1 MALCEE
7 LKDDDRPSN
16 TLELFVE
23 LDEVISMIDSI
34 KVCQARTFEKEYEH
48 FTEIL
53 SRYQEQPHLLDPHLD
68 VLLTKLLD
76 KIRDPNSEVDLV
88 HACFKYLYIL
98 CKVRTYKALVK
109 FLPHELSDLEFALD
123 LLEKQDPK
131 VFENWET
138 RYILLLWMSILVL
151 NPFHMARLD
160 AYAAGGDVVNCTE
173 NAASNK
179 TKMERIFD
187 ICKTYSEH
195 NDTCAGITA
204 FLSAKYFIRSDIKDI
219 YLEKFFDWVIE
230 NNNAET
236 QDVKFGQLAAVAAIL
251 KHGKREDLLPYAQ
264 RLQVWILGCNY
275 KDSSDFLKYKYYIKI
290 VQRIGLVYLK
300 PRIAAWRY
308 KRGVRSLAV
317 NLAEPSDAAKPI
329 NLEDIDSDMEEGE
342 EIVVPD
348 FVEDVIEELL
358 QGLRSPGS
366 DIRWSAAKGIGRVTN
381 RLSRTLADE
390 VIGSVVD
397 ILNPLEPHEAWHGA
411 CLALAELAKRG
422 LLLPYRLKELV
433 PLLLQALFYDEMKGY
448 MSVGQHIRDAAC
460 YMCWAF
466 ARAYNPGDLQPFV
479 HQISAGLLTVASFDR
494 EINCRRAASA
504 AFQESVGRLGNFPYG
519 IEIST
524 TTDFYTVGLKQN
536 SFLIVS
542 DYIAQYEEYQV
553 PLIDH
558 LVEKK
563 VNHWDTSIRELASK
577 ALHKLTL
584 KAPQYM
590 SSEVLPRLFT
600 KTNSIDIN
608 MRHGSVLAIG
618 EIVCALKLVENKSEE
633 TLLTN
638 QIVSELNE
646 LIGAFLTRDQFRG
659 MSGEIMKDCCVEFIR
674 NCSVAKITANS
685 KCLESWQ
692 EIIDKCLIGQTR
704 DAATLALAELCKAYY
719 NKHERSDQNGVIVA
733 SYLKGA
739 ENDLEEKIR
748 MGYLCAL
755 GALPSFMVLPQLDKI
770 IDCLVKYSQVPRPNS
785 HETTSEGAE
794 KPSENVITF
803 KWSEARRESIRSLS
817 NIVQTVGFSSG
828 SDGSI
833 ANPKYFDKIFHC
845 YMKAL
850 EEYSVD
856 NRGDIGAW
864 VREAAMNALYQL
876 LTTCP
881 KTILKPDHVQR
892 VLQGLVQQ
900 AVEKIDRTR
909 GLAGRLFCSL
919 INAEPAIPHIS
930 QHDRLKEIFPEN
942 TEAVL
947 WLFADH
953 TFPMFCSL
961 LELPEYSQKVL
972 LGLSASVGQLTESLI
987 KYSSAALFKF
997 LRSHPNEIP
1006 RLCNEI
1012 VKNFE
1017 ENFMVDRV
1025 THPMLNFLDILIG
1038 SGTINSVLMDDG
1050 SQFAD
1055 EIFRLVNE
1063 EIKGHKKLYKLIS
1076 SINVFCQ
1083 LIQVS
1088 RLCKKIL
1095 AKMSVF
1101 LGLTHVHVRKTTAT
1115 KLYEALALHGDS
1127 CDIPEENMD
1136 EILNL
1141 LSETDWGLPLLEIR
1155 PVRNELCNLMGIK
1168 PPVSG
1173 GPTKSTAH

>member
-1 MALCEE
+1 MTQCEE
-7 LKDDDRPSN
+7 LKDDELPSN

-23 LDEVISMIDSI
+23 FEEVIQMIDSI
-34 KVCQARTFEKEYEH
+34 KVCHAPTFEKEYEQY
-48 FTEIL
+48 TEIL
-53 SRYQEQPHLLDPHLD
+53 TRYQEQPHLLDAHLD
-68 VLLTKLLD
+68 VLLGKLLG
-76 KIRDPNSEVDLV
+76 KIRDPNSESDLV

-98 CKVRTYKALVK
+98 SKVRTYKALIK

-131 VFENWET
+131 VFANWET
-138 RYILLLWMSILVL
+138 RYMLLLWMSILVL
-151 NPFHMARLD
+151 NPFHMSRLD
-160 AYAAGGDVVNCTE
+160 AYAMEGVLENCNTH
-173 NAASNK
+173 K

-195 NDTCAGITA
+195 NDTCAAITA
-204 FLSAKYFIRSDIKDI
+204 FLSAKYFIRSDIKDT
-219 YLEKFFDWVIE
+219 YLEKYFDWVIE

-236 QDVKFGQLAAVAAIL
+236 QEVKFGQLAAVAAIL
-251 KHGKREDLLPYAQ
+251 KHGKREDLLPFAQ
-264 RLQVWILGCNY
+264 RLQTWILGCNY
-275 KDSSDFLKYKYYIKI
+275 KDGSDFLKYKYYIKI

-308 KRGVRSLAV
+308 KRGVRSLAM
-317 NLAEPSDAAKPI
+317 NLAESSDAAKPI
-329 NLEDIDSDMEEGE
+329 NLEDIDNDLEEGE

-411 CLALAELAKRG
+411 CLALAEFAKRG
-422 LLLPYRLKELV
+422 LLLPYRLRELV
-433 PLLLQALFYDEMKGY
+433 PLLMQALFYDEMKGY

-466 ARAYNPGDLQPFV
+466 ARAYNPTDLQPFV

-536 SFLIVS
+536 SFLVVS

-558 LVEKK
+558 LVERK
-563 VNHWDTSIRELASK
+563 VNHWDTSIRQLASK

-584 KAPQYM
+584 RAPNYM
-590 SSEVLPRLFT
+590 SSEVLPRLFN

-618 EIVCALKLVENKSEE
+618 EITSALKLVESDSEQ

-646 LIGAFLTRDQFRG
+646 LIGKFLTRDQFRG
-659 MSGEIMKDCCVEFIR
+659 MSGEIMKDCCVEFIK
-674 NCSVAKITANS
+674 NCSVAKIAANT

-692 EIIDKCLIGQTR
+692 EIIDKCLIGPTR
-704 DAATLALAELCKAYY
+704 DAATIALAELCKAYY
-719 NKHERSDQNGVIVA
+719 NTPERSTQNAAIVD

-755 GALPSFMVLPQLDKI
+755 GALPDFMVLPKLDQI
-770 IDCLVKYSQVPRPNS
+770 IDCLVKYCQVPRPS
-785 HETTSEGAE
+785 VLQETTSDGSG
-794 KPSENVITF
+794 KQPENLITF
-803 KWSEARRESIRSLS
+803 KWSEARRESVRSLS
-817 NIVQTVGFSSG
+817 NIVQTVGFSCDSEN
-828 SDGSI
+828 SI
-833 ANPKYFDKIFHC
+833 SNAKYFDKVFQC

-876 LTTCP
+876 FTTCP
-881 KTILKPDHVQR
+881 KSILRPEHVQL
-892 VLQGLVQQ
+892 VLLGLVQQ

-919 INAEPAIPHIS
+919 VNFEPPIPHIS
-930 QHDRLKEIFPEN
+930 QHQRVKEIFPEN
-942 TEAVL
+942 SESVL

-961 LELPEYSQKVL
+961 LELPEYSQRIL
-972 LGLSASVGQLTESLI
+972 LGLSASIGQLTESLI
-987 KYSSAALFKF
+987 KYSSSALFKF

-1017 ENFMVDRV
+1017 ENFMVERV
-1025 THPMLNFLDILIG
+1025 TCPMLNFLDILIG
-1038 SGTINSVLMDDG
+1038 SGTINTYLMDEE
-1050 SQFAD
+1050 SRFAD

-1083 LIQVS
+1083 LIQVP

-1095 AKMSVF
+1095 AKMAVF

-1127 CDIPEENMD
+1127 CDISEDNMD

-1141 LSETDWGLPLLEIR
+1141 LSETDWGMPLLEIR
-1155 PVRNELCNLMGIK
+1155 PVRNKLCNLMGVK

-1173 GPTKSTAH
+1173 VTKNIAH